1 MTNMIVSLVI
11 MVILALAIFKIVSEK
26 RKGVKCIGCADSGK
40 CSSTKITNKLPKN
53 AQRIEIIEV
62 K

>member
-1 MTNMIVSLVI
+1 MTNIIVSLVI
-11 MVILALAIFKIVSEK
+11 IAIIALAIVKIISEK

-40 CSSTKITNKLPKN
+40 CSSPKVTNKVTKN
-53 AQRIEIIEV
+53 EQRIEIIEV